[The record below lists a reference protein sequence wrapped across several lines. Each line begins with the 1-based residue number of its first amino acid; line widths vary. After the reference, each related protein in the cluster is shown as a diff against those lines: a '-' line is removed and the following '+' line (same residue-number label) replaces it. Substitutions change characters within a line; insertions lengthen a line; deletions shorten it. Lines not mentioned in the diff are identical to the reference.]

1 MLSAAVMI
9 IGFMA
14 VTGLSPSMSR
24 AGLVAGLSLAAWYY
38 GRTIHPLVLLP
49 VSAAITLLI
58 NPQFGWGDLGW
69 QLSFASFAGVIMLAP
84 LLHSYFFGNKE
95 PSAFR
100 QILIETLSAQ
110 IMTLPLLMM
119 SFGVISNVA
128 LIANMLILPFVP
140 LAMLLTFMSGVLVFV
155 PIIGVLIAIPTTWL
169 LGYMIQVTNWTAGF
183 EWAQMEVSINL
194 WQCAAL
200 YVALILAMIWMKKQ
214 TKLDLAKINIVE

>member
-1 MLSAAVMI
+1 
-9 IGFMA
+9 
-14 VTGLSPSMSR
+14 
-24 AGLVAGLSLAAWYY
+24 
-38 GRTIHPLVLLP
+38 
-49 VSAAITLLI
+49 
-58 NPQFGWGDLGW
+58 
-69 QLSFASFAGVIMLAP
+69 
-84 LLHSYFFGNKE
+84 
-95 PSAFR
+95 
-100 QILIETLSAQ
+100 
-110 IMTLPLLMM
+110 MTLPLLMM

-140 LAMLLTFMSGVLVFV
+140 LAMLLTFMSGVMVFV
-155 PIIGVLIAIPTTWL
+155 PMIGALIATPTTWL

>member
-1 MLSAAVMI
+1 
-9 IGFMA
+9 MA

-95 PSAFR
+95 PGAFR

-128 LIANMLILPFVP
+128 LIANILILPFVP
-140 LAMLLTFMSGVLVFV
+140 LAMLLTFMSSVMVFV
-155 PIIGVLIAIPTTWL
+155 PMIGDVDCNSDDVATWL
-169 LGYMIQVTNWTAGF
+169 YDSSHQLDGGF

-194 WQCAAL
+194 WQCAVL